1 MGDDGFFSIFVK
13 DVEKVINDHFS
24 EGAIIDVR
32 YVRRLMGIPSKN
44 RSKTAFVARALKK
57 LSNDGLLSYFDQKTA
72 KRYKK
77 RVSGK

>member
-1 MGDDGFFSIFVK
+1 MIDDGFFTTLVK

-24 EGAIIDVR
+24 DGAIIDVK

-44 RSKTAFVARALKK
+44 RSKTAFVARALDK
-57 LSNDGLLSYFDQKTA
+57 LSIDGTIEYFDQKTT

-77 RVSGK
+77 RGFTD